1 MVYWK
6 SENDPEILRTRQDDL
21 DALIRFL
28 NVDIEHANENEFIQ
42 EIVPNY
48 VNFTAKDDSQ
58 PTFRRF
64 MCDHN
69 RMVGD
74 IKPGTGPEL
83 IEEKREAFRQLQIH
97 LTQRVEA
104 IMKTME
110 SGNPDTLLY
119 IERPFSLHIRPS
131 EDRFIEFFDE
141 DFQPDLVL
149 DEEKERLD
157 LRFIAI
163 IRDLN
168 LKPGRFR
175 KCKKCGKFYYQPTSR
190 GKNYCSKK
198 CAASIRQARY
208 LKKKKGKGR
217 G

>member
-1 MVYWK
+1 MPYWK
-6 SENDPEILRTRQDDL
+6 CESDPEVLRTRQNDL
-21 DALIRFL
+21 DALIHFL
-28 NVDIEHANENEFIQ
+28 NVDIEHAKENEFIQ

-58 PTFRRF
+58 STFRRF

-83 IEEKREAFRQLQIH
+83 IEEKRGAFRQLQIH

-110 SGNPDTLLY
+110 SGKPDTLLY

-131 EDRFIEFFDE
+131 EDRFIELFDE

-149 DEEKERLD
+149 EEEKER
-157 LRFIAI
+157 RE
-163 IRDLN
+163 
-168 LKPGRFR
+168 GR
-175 KCKKCGKFYYQPTSR
+175 
-190 GKNYCSKK
+190 
-198 CAASIRQARY
+198 AR
-208 LKKKKGKGR
+208 
-217 G
+217 